1 MSLSV
6 FICED
11 HQIVIDGVTRI
22 LSNSGIY
29 APIHA
34 FKSGNK
40 LLEALEK
47 QVPDILILDL
57 NLPDRNGIELL
68 PEIKTSYPELSVLI
82 LTMHSDALIARKVKD
97 LGADGYLLKDFGE
110 KELLLAL
117 KKVTSGEYFA
127 SPVLNQT
134 TQVESD
140 NRAFFLTT
148 REKEIISLTA
158 LGKSSTEIG
167 DAIHISP
174 HTVNTHRRNIYK
186 KLGISNMK
194 ELVTFAHAY
203 AHHLTDQ

>member
-1 MSLSV
+1 MSKSV

-11 HQIVIDGVTRI
+11 HQIVIDGVTRV
-22 LSNSGIY
+22 LSNSGLY
-29 APIHA
+29 EPIHA
-34 FKSGNK
+34 FKSVSM
-40 LLEALEK
+40 LLGALEK
-47 QVPDILILDL
+47 HVPDILILDL

-68 PEIKTSYPELSVLI
+68 PEIKTTYPELSVLI

-117 KKVTSGEYFA
+117 RKITSGEYYT

-134 TQVESD
+134 THVESD

-194 ELVTFAHAY
+194 ELVTFAHA
-203 AHHLTDQ
+203 HHLTDQ

>member
-1 MSLSV
+1 MTLSV

-22 LSNSGIY
+22 LSNSGAY
-29 APIHA
+29 TPIHA
-34 FKSGNK
+34 FKSGDD
-40 LLEALEK
+40 LLEALGK

-68 PEIKTSYPELSVLI
+68 PEIKSAYPGLSVLI
-82 LTMHSDALIARKVKD
+82 LTMHNDALIARKVKD

-117 KKVTSGEYFA
+117 KTITSGLYYA
-127 SPVLNQT
+127 SPVLNDVA
-134 TQVESD
+134 QVESD
-140 NRAFFLTT
+140 TRAFFLTT

-158 LGKSSTEIG
+158 LGKSSSEIG
-167 DAIHISP
+167 EAIHISP

-194 ELVTFAHAY
+194 ELVTFAHA
-203 AHHLTDQ
+203 HHLTDQ